1 MQPFSSYDA
10 LVRPGAV
17 HRAVY
22 TDPAVFAAEQER
34 IFRRTWLY
42 VGHESEVPNPGDFI
56 LSQLALDE
64 VLLVR
69 QSDRSLALL
78 HNRCAHRGARIAVTR
93 RGNARAFRCA
103 YHAWTYALDG
113 ALTGVPHQAS
123 YSPQF
128 AERKSSLGLARV
140 PRVASYRGFVFASHA
155 SSGQELPEF
164 LGALASAIDNLVDR
178 APAGS
183 VTAAGGR
190 LQMAYRG
197 NWKMF
202 LENAVDLVHP
212 GFVHV
217 SSVAAARHEK
227 GVAAAPGA
235 AGQTA
240 QMLLSNGLA
249 LEQWD
254 RVPLRAFP
262 GGHVYMGGF
271 YREGVIGP
279 ERADPVFD
287 RYRGLLVARHG
298 EARTAEILGVDRFNN
313 LVWPGLSINSR
324 FQVIR
329 VLQPLAAD
337 HTLVTSQL
345 FRLDGAPEE
354 MFELSLRFLNTASSP
369 ASLVASDDLEIFER
383 CQRGLSDSANDWIDV
398 SRGLLRDRI
407 EADGS
412 ASGPGIT
419 ELAVRAQLRAW
430 QACMAAKNE

>member
-1 MQPFSSYDA
+1 MTPYA
-10 LVRPGAV
+10 ELVRPDAV

-22 TDPAVFAAEQER
+22 TDAAVFAAEQER
-34 IFRRTWLY
+34 IFRRVWLY
-42 VGHESEVPNPGDFI
+42 VGHESEVPDPGDFI
-56 LSQLALDE
+56 LTRLALDE

-69 QSDRSLALL
+69 QADRSLALL

-93 RGNARAFRCA
+93 RGNARGFHCA
-103 YHAWTYALDG
+103 YHAWSYALDG
-113 ALTGVPHQAS
+113 ALSGVPHEGS
-123 YSPQF
+123 YPTGF
-128 AERKSSLGLARV
+128 AGRRAVLGLTRV

-155 SSGQELPEF
+155 VSGPDLPEF
-164 LGALASAIDNLVDR
+164 LGGLAGAIDNLVDR
-178 APAGS
+178 SPAGT

-212 GFVHV
+212 GFVHA
-217 SSVAAARHEK
+217 SSVAAARREK
-227 GVAAAPGA
+227 DIADSPGP

-240 QMLLSNGLA
+240 QMLLSNGLS

-254 RVPLRAFP
+254 GVPLRAFP

-271 YREGVIGP
+271 YREGVIAS
-279 ERADPVFD
+279 ERDDPVFQ
-287 RYRGLLVARHG
+287 RYRALLVARHG
-298 EARTAEILGVDRFNN
+298 EAGAAAILGVDRFNN
-313 LVWPGLSINSR
+313 IIWPGMTLNSR

-345 FRLDGAPEE
+345 FRLDGAPGE

-383 CQRGLSDSANDWIDV
+383 CQQGLNDPANDWIDV
-398 SRGLLRDRI
+398 SRGLLRDRL

-412 ASGPGIT
+412 RSAPGIT
-419 ELAVRAQLRAW
+419 ELAMRAQLRAW
-430 QACMAAKNE
+430 RACMTDEQ